1 MKKEQPDYSDLQHSV
16 DTLIGKFGLVKTIE
30 VINNLSGNTQLQSSD
45 TQKVNLLLVYIVSQ
59 SIQIF
64 NLQETDFYAS
74 SIQEYRDARMA
85 CYFLLKKYTDT
96 SYAKIGENFKQSKR
110 AVMYN
115 YHKCDEILSIP
126 SFYKPFVAKFK
137 ILENNVVNFIAK
149 LN

>member
-1 MKKEQPDYSDLQHSV
+1 MKKEQPDYSDLQQSV

-30 VINNLSGNTQLQSSD
+30 VINNLSGNAQLKSSD
-45 TQKVNLLLVYIVSQ
+45 TQKVKLLVVYIISQ

-64 NLQETDFYAS
+64 DLQEPEFYTS
-74 SIQEYRDARMA
+74 TIQEYRDARMA

-96 SYAKIGENFKQSKR
+96 SYAKIGESFKQSKR

-126 SFYKPFVAKFK
+126 QFYKPFVEKFK
-137 ILENNVVNFIAK
+137 ILENNIINFIAK

>member
-1 MKKEQPDYSDLQHSV
+1 MKKEQPIIATYRQSV
-16 DTLIGKFGLVKTIE
+16 DTLIGKFGLAKTIE
-30 VINNLSGNTQLQSSD
+30 VINNLSGNAQLKSSD
-45 TQKVNLLLVYIVSQ
+45 TQKVKLLVVYFISQ

-64 NLQETDFYAS
+64 DLQEPKFYTS
-74 SIQEYRDARMA
+74 NIQEYRDARMA

-96 SYAKIGENFKQSKR
+96 SYAKIGESFKQSKR

-126 SFYKPFVAKFK
+126 SFYKPFVAKFQV
-137 ILENNVVNFIAK
+137 LENNVVNFIAK